1 MNNVKKV
8 LVSGYDLK
16 FWNALQS
23 ELEKTGLFEF
33 KQDTLIGNYG
43 HNDHKALE
51 LIEWADILVAE
62 WTLNNAVFLSKH
74 KKPYQKLIM
83 RFHAQER
90 LTEYPNQIDYSVV
103 DTIIFVGSHVMD
115 EAINKFNIP
124 AFKCCVVGNYID
136 VDRFSLPKMGDE
148 YNIGMVGIVP
158 KLKRLDLAFDVLEEL
173 LKFNSNYRLHI
184 KGQSPMNYPWLWK
197 RENEKKYYYE
207 LFERINSSEL
217 RNHIVFDPAGN
228 DVEFW
233 FQKIGYILSP
243 SDFESFHAAVAEGTA
258 SSSLPVVWNRDGVRD
273 IYSSFQLV
281 DNPKN
286 AAKFI
291 DLMRRSNVRERLL
304 VHSRNLIINK
314 YNKNVIAKQFVDI
327 FTAEKQISNNTVCF
341 EHFKKVIVVY
351 SITNF
356 DIFHRKEMLTA
367 LANTLHSDTY
377 LLIVEP
383 GSHYKTLL
391 DKQIDTKE
399 ALDQFANANI
409 ISIGNNIGRIKALH
423 GNFPSEVQCDEKLRK
438 LSTLKSAIS
447 YFVSKSFKDVEI
459 YHWLYKPEQIKHI
472 NSSQK
477 YVYEVYDEYTMDFA
491 TGEIKEDVAQ
501 LEKEVLAKSSYTFFT
516 SEPLFE
522 RKREYLNSKQSKV
535 ISN

>member
-1 MNNVKKV
+1 
-8 LVSGYDLK
+8 
-16 FWNALQS
+16 
-23 ELEKTGLFEF
+23 
-33 KQDTLIGNYG
+33 
-43 HNDHKALE
+43 
-51 LIEWADILVAE
+51 
-62 WTLNNAVFLSKH
+62 
-74 KKPYQKLIM
+74 
-83 RFHAQER
+83 
-90 LTEYPNQIDYSVV
+90 
-103 DTIIFVGSHVMD
+103 
-115 EAINKFNIP
+115 
-124 AFKCCVVGNYID
+124 
-136 VDRFSLPKMGDE
+136 
-148 YNIGMVGIVP
+148 
-158 KLKRLDLAFDVLEEL
+158 
-173 LKFNSNYRLHI
+173 
-184 KGQSPMNYPWLWK
+184 
-197 RENEKKYYYE
+197 
-207 LFERINSSEL
+207 
-217 RNHIVFDPAGN
+217 
-228 DVEFW
+228 
-233 FQKIGYILSP
+233 
-243 SDFESFHAAVAEGTA
+243 
-258 SSSLPVVWNRDGVRD
+258 
-273 IYSSFQLV
+273 
-281 DNPKN
+281 
-286 AAKFI
+286 
-291 DLMRRSNVRERLL
+291 
-304 VHSRNLIINK
+304 
-314 YNKNVIAKQFVDI
+314 
-327 FTAEKQISNNTVCF
+327 
-341 EHFKKVIVVY
+341 KKVIVVY

-535 ISN
+535 ISNGVVFDLFNKYLLKDNIVSNKRKSVGYLGNLSNFFDWKLMFDICAQKSDIDFFFHGQLELKSEENKEFFEKINALPNTYFSGRVTREQGAAAISCYDVLIIPFVINDAMHAVNPLKLWEYFALGKPVISSPMDAIKIQPPELYVASTKDEWIVALDEALSEDIDALVKERRIAMAKELSWDNLAQQYNLGFESVAGS